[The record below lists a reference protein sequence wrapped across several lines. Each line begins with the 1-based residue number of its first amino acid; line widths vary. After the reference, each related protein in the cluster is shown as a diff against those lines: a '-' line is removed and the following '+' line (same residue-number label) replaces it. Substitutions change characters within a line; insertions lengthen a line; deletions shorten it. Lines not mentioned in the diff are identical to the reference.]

1 MATLKEN
8 MEAIKLEKDTNLLPE
23 HLKAGVTCL
32 GVTGIMAEGVKLFE
46 TKEAMQADTTAKEE
60 DIAIVHKT
68 WGIAVTESGSF
79 NGQNAI
85 YFPKEVVSE
94 LVATLP
100 ITGSNLFRIITQNAT
115 VVITITEQ
123 NVSFNVTCEAYP
135 MLDEYTT
142 INIIYTKTNT
152 GAIRTEINDGAG
164 NVIEDTYDYIYVN
177 TGGGTNWS
185 SFWTD
190 DINQFWH
197 KITGK
202 VVVGLYKFENEWIEL
217 PLAYSASTKDVSWS
231 TLGDNVRYDNSNTF
245 LGNNGFENGTL
256 GKKGTITEDNW
267 QTSLGI
273 TVSNNLQAMIDK
285 LPDTNYSSTM
295 QYTLV
300 GFPVRSDGTSVI
312 KFPSSTFSFN
322 GNNNISYIP
331 ALNLGSVTNLY
342 QSFIVCKQL
351 LGVGKMDTSN
361 VTNMRQTFM
370 ECSRLEDVAEL
381 DASKVTNMTY
391 MFNLC
396 PNLTDESLNN
406 IMAMC
411 SKATA
416 YIDNGQYLTLREM
429 GLSETQAQRCTTLS
443 NYEAFT
449 AAGWT
454 TGY

>member
-1 MATLKEN
+1 MCIRFIKKRN
-8 MEAIKLEKDTNLLPE
+8 KGDIKLFSTIEQMNSS
-23 HLKAGVTCL
+23 
-32 GVTGIMAEGVKLFE
+32 TGNNANDLATIY
-46 TKEAMQADTTAKEE
+46 KEQ
-60 DIAIVHKT
+60 
-68 WGIAVTESGSF
+68 GIPVTESGSF

-85 YFPKEVVSE
+85 YFPKEVISE
-94 LVATLP
+94 VVATLP
-100 ITGSNLFRIITQNAT
+100 ITGNNLFRIITQNAT
-115 VVITITEQ
+115 IVVTITEQ
-123 NVSFNVTCEAYP
+123 NVSFNVVCASYP
-135 MLDEYTT
+135 VLDKYTT
-142 INIIYTKTNT
+142 INITYTKTDS
-152 GAIRTEINDGAG
+152 GAIRTGLSDENG
-164 NVIEDTYDYIYVN
+164 NIIEDTYDYIFVN
-177 TGGGTNWS
+177 TGSGKNWS

-197 KITGK
+197 KVTGK
-202 VVVGLYKFENEWIEL
+202 VILGLYKFEGEWLEL
-217 PLAYSASTKDVSWS
+217 PLAYNVSAKDVSWS
-231 TLGDNVRYDNSNTF
+231 TLADGVRYDSSNTF

-285 LPDTNYSSTM
+285 LPDTNYSSSM
-295 QYTLV
+295 QKTLV

-351 LGVGKMDTSN
+351 LGVGKMNTSN
-361 VTNMRQTFM
+361 VTNMRQCFM

-391 MFNLC
+391 MFSYC

-416 YIDNGQYLTLREM
+416 YINNGQYLTLREM

-443 NYEAFT
+443 NYSAFT
-449 AAGWT
+449 SAGWT